1 MDNNFDAIRMSGLTN
16 TRVDSKFLMI
26 LLDALEPYL
35 IYHTYPTRKRF
46 SINQND
52 HKNCYLIRKGSVSY
66 YRQPNDILIEI
77 FESPTIRGVIS
88 AHENSLSLYMMQVV
102 ESAEIAILDKE
113 IFYSLLREH
122 NLWEPFAMHLQL
134 VATVAAE
141 VIFKLVSTSAYELV
155 CFQLCELMSKPLAL
169 RESIAVEDYIRG
181 KTHLSRSSILNTLS
195 ALKKTG
201 SINIE
206 KGHLIEIKWLPSQF

>member
-1 MDNNFDAIRMSGLTN
+1 MDNNFDAIRMSGFMS

-26 LLDALEPYL
+26 LLDVLEPYL
-35 IYHTYPTRKRF
+35 IYHTYPTGKRF
-46 SINQND
+46 SINQNVQ
-52 HKNCYLIRKGSVSY
+52 KNCYLIRKGSVSY
-66 YRQPNDILIEI
+66 YRQPDDILIEI
-77 FESPTIRGVIS
+77 FESPTIRGAIS
-88 AHENSLSLYMMQVV
+88 AHENSLSSYMMQVV
-102 ESAEIAILDKE
+102 ESAEIAILDRD

-122 NLWEPFAMHLQL
+122 SLWETFAMHLQL

-155 CFQLCELMSKPLAL
+155 CFQLCELMSKSLAL

-195 ALKKTG
+195 TLKRTG

-206 KGHLIEIKWLPSQF
+206 KGHLIEIKWLPSNF